1 MHISRKI
8 TAAAVAAVAALTMA
22 ACSSSDDAPVTA
34 ASTSPA
40 ATSPTASASENARAT
55 DAAFP
60 VTVAGKYGD
69 VTIGSEPQRVVTL
82 GSREHELLY
91 SLGVAPVAVPES
103 WQGYPNGTGPWAEQA
118 RLDAGAEPQTF
129 PMGELNYEVIAS
141 FQPDLIVGTYA
152 GLTEDQ
158 YAALSAIAPTL
169 AQTADFPEYGMTL
182 DAELHLIAKAV
193 GKTAEADKVMAD
205 IDAQFADARA
215 AHPEFEGKTGVVAFF
230 YDGNPGVYHSTDN
243 RNQFLANLGL
253 TVDGLDEYVSD
264 QFYITVSAEKLDLL
278 SDYDTVVW
286 QSATTPEVR
295 DTIEAL
301 PLYPELGVTQKGGNV
316 WITEPVLEGA
326 FFANSPSS
334 IQYSL
339 DALVPQ
345 LAAALDGDPATEV
358 PEFTDAA

>member
-1 MHISRKI
+1 MRTPRALT
-8 TAAAVAAVAALTMA
+8 TAAVVAVAALTLA
-22 ACSSSDDAPVTA
+22 ACSSSTDDAPDSSATA
-34 ASTSPA
+34 SPA
-40 ATSPTASASENARAT
+40 ASASADASA
-55 DAAFP
+55 AAFP
-60 VTVAGKYGD
+60 VTVTDMYGD
-69 VTIGSEPQRVVTL
+69 VTIESEPQRVLTI

-103 WQGYPNGTGPWAEQA
+103 WQGYPNGTGPWADEA
-118 RLDAGAEPQTF
+118 RIAAGAEPETF
-129 PMGELNYEVIAS
+129 ATGELNYEVIAS

-169 AQTADFPEYGMTL
+169 AQTADYPAYGMPL
-182 DAELHLIAKAV
+182 DEELHLIAKAV
-193 GKTAEADKVMAD
+193 GKTDEADAVMAD
-205 IDAQFADARA
+205 INAQFADVRA
-215 AHPEFEGKTGVVAFF
+215 AHPEFEGKTGVVAFY

-253 TVDGLDEYVSD
+253 KVDGLDEYVND
-264 QFYITVSAEKLDLL
+264 QFYITVSAEQLDLL
-278 SDYDTVVW
+278 SDYDTVLW
-286 QSATTPEVR
+286 QTATTPEVEA
-295 DTIEAL
+295 TIESL
-301 PLYPELGVTQKGGNV
+301 PLYPGLGVTEKGGNI

-339 DALVPQ
+339 DAFVPQ

-358 PEFTDAA
+358 PAFSDAA